1 MRAYVG
7 DRTRACWQHRVMRL
21 ALFALFALWIVTSC
35 KPALPGS
42 PATASARLIDAA
54 SSGDVASLVSAQV
67 ATSTASGRSSLVYVG
82 AAWCEPCERFR
93 DAVENGE
100 LNDAFG
106 QVDFLVFDLDKDAA
120 RLGAAGYASRMI
132 PLVVVPG
139 PDGRGTDKR
148 IEGSIKGDGAV
159 ANMKPRVQALLG
171 AR

>member
-1 MRAYVG
+1 MRFAL
-7 DRTRACWQHRVMRL
+7 L
-21 ALFALFALWIVTSC
+21 ALLIVTSC

-42 PATASARLIDAA
+42 SAAASARLVDAA
-54 SSGDVASLVSAQV
+54 ASGDVALLVTAQV
-67 ATSTASGRSSLVYVG
+67 AASTASGRTTLVYVG
-82 AAWCEPCERFR
+82 ATWCEPCERFR
-93 DAVENGE
+93 AAVQKGE

-120 RLGAAGYASRMI
+120 RLDAAGYGSRMI

-159 ANMKPRVQALLG
+159 ANMKPRVRALL
-171 AR
+171 AAPQ